1 MRTSTILPRP
11 FSRDFPRN
19 LIHTPTPKIRLLRKR
34 QIRRQTPADPL
45 PSPPAKIPSPPTPI
59 PSHAA
64 ALPPFSMEKLRLN
77 PEKIR
82 RATRRQQKLRE
93 NKYTNYLEKPIGKRR
108 HKFPARCVSFAH
120 NNPCGAKK
128 PKCSTWNIPAP
139 MQKCRVE
146 YAKSAEKIPPSPP
159 LFDIANRKGLGR
171 IKIDVR
177 AEGDKKTRFQKN
189 TFRPSPAITACPPKK
204 NAKFQ

>member
-1 MRTSTILPRP
+1 MSIILPRP

-19 LIHTPTPKIRLLRKR
+19 LIHTPPPKIRLLRKR

-120 NNPCGAKK
+120 NNPCGTKK
-128 PKCSTWNIPAP
+128 AE
-139 MQKCRVE
+139 MFHVE
-146 YAKSAEKIPPSPP
+146 HSSSYAKMP
-159 LFDIANRKGLGR
+159 GG
-171 IKIDVR
+171 VR
-177 AEGDKKTRFQKN
+177 QIRRKN
-189 TFRPSPAITACPPKK
+189 TPPRFPTLRTARD
-204 NAKFQ
+204 

>member
-1 MRTSTILPRP
+1 MSIILPRP

-19 LIHTPTPKIRLLRKR
+19 LIHTPPPKIRLLRKR

-59 PSHAA
+59 ASHAA
-64 ALPPFSMEKLRLN
+64 ALPPFSMGKIAAKSRKN
-77 PEKIR
+77 PPNGQ
-82 RATRRQQKLRE
+82 RAGSKNE
-93 NKYTNYLEKPIGKRR
+93 EKYTNYLEKPIGKRR

-146 YAKSAEKIPPSPP
+146 YAKSAEKIPPPAFRHCEP
-159 LFDIANRKGLGR
+159 QGL
-171 IKIDVR
+171 
-177 AEGDKKTRFQKN
+177 
-189 TFRPSPAITACPPKK
+189 RPHQ
-204 NAKFQ
+204 N